1 MIPAAWTKHL
11 VIFGEIFPSQQLEQE
26 QNTDFLLL
34 AAFLLSRVGK
44 HQEGKGEERAQ
55 VLGAGGGDTWCCSDH
70 REGLD
75 LSSKC

>member
-1 MIPAAWTKHL
+1 MDKAFSDSP
-11 VIFGEIFPSQQLEQE
+11 FQPLEQE
-26 QNTDFLLL
+26 QHTDLLLL

-44 HQEGKGEERAQ
+44 DQEGGGEEVAQ
-55 VLGAGGGDTWCCSDH
+55 VLGAGDGNTQCGSNH